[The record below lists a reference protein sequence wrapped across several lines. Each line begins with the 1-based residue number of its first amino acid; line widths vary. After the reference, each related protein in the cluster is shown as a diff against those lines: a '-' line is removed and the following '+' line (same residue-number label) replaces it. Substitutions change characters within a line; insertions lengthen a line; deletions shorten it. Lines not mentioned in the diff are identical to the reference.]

1 MGLGQSEKGFLRKQN
16 KSSFNQR
23 RGGTQSKWNPLRRN
37 KAICWVSIK
46 ISQAAK
52 ARKDPALGYAG
63 VRDCVGQ
70 TRTLEL
76 TRNGEDSNQ

>member
-37 KAICWVSIK
+37 K